1 MFFTNETEIVH
12 IVTGKQM
19 TYKSIFKRRKIRKKY
34 RQKYI
39 KKKE

>member
-1 MFFTNETEIVH
+1 MKEIKS
-12 IVTGKQM
+12 IYTGKQI